1 MYDAV
6 VVGGGIVGAST
17 AYHLARS
24 GTRTLLLDRRD
35 EGRATDA
42 GAGIVSPATSSRT
55 DDVDW
60 FQFAVDGF
68 EYYRPLVDR
77 LETESDESTGVART
91 GLLAVALGEADVERF
106 EHRLA
111 AIERR
116 SSEIGYPEPGTV
128 EEIDP
133 GLAGELFPPL
143 SDAHRVFKYENG
155 MRIDGTKLTTALQR
169 AGESHG
175 LAITH
180 EDVTGIE
187 TENGQVTGVVGRHD
201 RYEADAVVVAGGAW
215 SGKFGDQL
223 GVAVPVEPQRGQLV
237 HLDLPETDPV
247 DWPIVT
253 GFRDHYLVPW
263 PDGRIVAGATRE
275 ADAGFDPRPTPG
287 GVRTVLDGALRLAPG
302 LEAATFRD
310 VDVGLRPASPD
321 GRPILG
327 PVPDVDGAFL
337 ATGHGPTGLQIGPY
351 SGRIVAQ
358 LVRDETPE
366 ADVSAFRPDRFSRE

>member
-55 DDVDW
+55 DDTDW

-77 LETESDESTGVART
+77 LETEGDGATGVART
-91 GLLAVALGEADVERF
+91 GLLAVALDESDVERF
-106 EHRLA
+106 EQRLA
-111 AIERR
+111 SIERR
-116 SSEIGYPEPGTV
+116 SREIGYPEPGAV

-133 GLAGELFPPL
+133 ERANELFPPL
-143 SDAHRVFKYENG
+143 SEARRAFTYEHG
-155 MRIDGTKLTTALQR
+155 MRVDGTKLTTALQR
-169 AGESHG
+169 AGERHG

-187 TENGQVTGVVGRHD
+187 IEDGQVTGVVGRHD
-201 RYEADAVVVAGGAW
+201 RYETAAVVVAGGAW
-215 SGKFGDQL
+215 SSEFEPQL
-223 GVAVPVEPQRGQLV
+223 GVSVPVEPQRGQLV
-237 HLDLPETDPV
+237 HLELPAADPV

-275 ADAGFDPRPTPG
+275 ADVGFDPRATPD
-287 GVRTVLDGALRLAPG
+287 GVRTVLDEALGLASG
-302 LEAATFRD
+302 LEEATFRD

-351 SGRIVAQ
+351 SGRVVAQ
-358 LVRDETPE
+358 LVRHETPE
-366 ADVSAFRPDRFSRE
+366 ADLSAFRPDRFS

>member
-55 DDVDW
+55 DDTDW

-77 LETESDESTGVART
+77 LETEGDGATGVART
-91 GLLAVALGEADVERF
+91 GLLAVALDESDVERF
-106 EHRLA
+106 EQRLA
-111 AIERR
+111 SIERR
-116 SSEIGYPEPGTV
+116 SREIGYPEPGAV
-128 EEIDP
+128 EEIGP
-133 GLAGELFPPL
+133 ERASELFPPL
-143 SDAHRVFKYENG
+143 SEARRAFAYEHG
-155 MRIDGTKLTTALQR
+155 MRVDGTKLTTALQR
-169 AGESHG
+169 AGERHG

-187 TENGQVTGVVGRHD
+187 IEGGQVTGVVGRHD
-201 RYEADAVVVAGGAW
+201 RYETESVVVAGGAW
-215 SGKFGDQL
+215 SGEFEDQL
-223 GVAVPVEPQRGQLV
+223 GVSVPVGPQRGQLV
-237 HLDLPETDPV
+237 HLELSATDPV

-275 ADAGFDPRPTPG
+275 ADVGFDPRATPD
-287 GVRTVLDGALRLAPG
+287 GVRTVLDEALGLASG
-302 LEAATFRD
+302 LEEATFRD

-351 SGRIVAQ
+351 SGRVVAQ

-366 ADVSAFRPDRFSRE
+366 ADLSAFRPDRFS